1 LEGRYPPKRSVQIT
15 NGRPDEVVCNPEA
28 SMSIKQLTPQALTE
42 LADRI
47 HRAKCLVRFEGDR
60 LIVDLVDH
68 TGQKLSLVEVRKRLT
83 TLAND
88 MYSTAGLITAAA
100 LAKENTN

>member
-1 LEGRYPPKRSVQIT
+1 
-15 NGRPDEVVCNPEA
+15 
-28 SMSIKQLTPQALTE
+28 MSIKQLTPEALTA

-68 TGQKLSLVEVRKRLT
+68 TGQKLSLEEVRKQLT

-88 MYSTAGLITAAA
+88 MYSTAGLITAAT
-100 LAKENTN
+100 LAKENAN